1 MLPIVKVDWR
11 KSSPV
16 ASRVPAISRV
26 VRVAASSRMIGPSTQ
41 VSVPASA
48 SVRPPSSRTP
58 EGASIVAVAPGAI
71 SVRPVPFCCPPV
83 HKNEPDSASVPAP
96 FHEPADWVR
105 LATGDGFTVS
115 VTAIVPPERISV
127 PWLWM
132 LSTLVVPSVRW
143 TVDPAPMQ
151 T

>member
-96 FHEPADWVR
+96 VSVPLVWVMGPWPVTVAPAGIVIVPKASSTGPVR
-105 LATGDGFTVS
+105 LTLSAS
-115 VTAIVPPERISV
+115 V
-127 PWLWM
+127 
-132 LSTLVVPSVRW
+132 
-143 TVDPAPMQ
+143 
-151 T
+151 